1 MEGPDVEGPKVWVEL
16 NKKCEIKI
24 IGLIQKNEE
33 RTAWMRQYLEDCKAK
48 IGAKCPE
55 PEFVPK
61 TPAQPKRGG
70 RRGKASAAN
79 SDVDVNVSV
88 QNTTKNTSTKSIRST
103 RATRAAERDL
113 TISSIDE
120 TCNADAETVD
130 TTNTVDITK
139 TVDSTNEVSEAATEE
154 SYTPPS
160 KKQSLSD
167 SASTTKKSIQ
177 KSTTATPEESLIVAA
192 EPANATFSSENSTVA
207 SGIIDATFDVGSSET
222 HQPESENVIN
232 NQTFDASKVP
242 PENISQDEDQFIEA
256 QVVDKP
262 HEVVSNIVEI
272 LKSAEK
278 VDDKLPSPI
287 PAPRSINKVLVTQS
301 VDDTDNKSGRST
313 RTKQKL
319 IVEEATTDPSNA
331 ATATDDSAAKRST
344 RTKTKNPSG
353 DSDSAPPTRSTRTK
367 QKILSTDDD
376 KTASETEGED
386 SRPVRSSRTR
396 QKIVASTDE
405 DKSASETEGVENRP
419 VRSSRTRQKIAASTD
434 DEKTASEP
442 ESAENARP
450 ARSTRTKQKQL
461 AGSCSESTLTKG
473 AASPRVRQLAA
484 QVLSPALKQSNST
497 SKLVGGYTGSP
508 VRDRVKVFEQAM
520 KESAGLKSIRKSR
533 RKSSITISLEK
544 ASAARNISIDE
555 MIVEQEVVVKK
566 GPTIKKSPGVSTN
579 TSVLNNSRAPAGKV
593 VRPGRKVLASGGR
606 GMTPSSSG
614 PKSGSRTGSSSNLMK
629 SRSRL
634 DIIERN
640 KTTPSKANPPSNMV
654 RGVTSFLP
662 AKPKGPT
669 LQEIQEQK
677 EEERRLK
684 EKRELEA
691 KQRREDQMKNKME
704 EQRLKREERIRRVQE
719 ARQQQESQRENK
731 MRKNQEKDK
740 EEKLALLKKREDN
753 LKAEAEKRKK
763 ENELKLKEAEERRAR
778 EEEERLARKDKLD
791 NERLEEERRKEEEQE
806 QRRRKQ
812 EEERR
817 RKIQEEE
824 KRKRQEEQRREEERR
839 RAEEEKKRA
848 AALQQERIAR
858 EKEELRKLKEKEAAR
873 QLEQQPRQADTTL
886 NKTVTL
892 DQSQAGGVSSYDMTP
907 ARHELPPEPSHS
919 EDNYGL
925 EDLKSDEDTDDED
938 CPRKQ
943 VPKWAE
949 GTQLRTAL
957 LKQCYMGPDL
967 DQIFCTIEM
976 PDLTVMF
983 DHQRKRF
990 HKRTSSACWETP
1002 PESFKHSKRW

>member
-1 MEGPDVEGPKVWVEL
+1 MEGPDVEGPRVWVEL

-24 IGLIQKNEE
+24 IGLIKKNEE

-48 IGAKCPE
+48 IGAKCTE

-79 SDVDVNVSV
+79 SDVDTNDSV
-88 QNTTKNTSTKSIRST
+88 QNTSKNTSTKSNRST
-103 RATRAAERDL
+103 RATRAAKRDV

-120 TCNADAETVD
+120 TSTADAETVD
-130 TTNTVDITK
+130 TTRTVDT
-139 TVDSTNEVSEAATEE
+139 TNEVFEVATEE
-154 SYTPPS
+154 SCTPPV
-160 KKQSLSD
+160 KKLNLTD
-167 SASTTKKSIQ
+167 SSSATRKSVTG
-177 KSTTATPEESLIVAA
+177 KPDESLIVAA

-207 SGIIDATFDVGSSET
+207 SDIIDATFDVGSSEIQ
-222 HQPESENVIN
+222 QPESEVAIN

-262 HEVVSNIVEI
+262 QEVVNNIVEI

-287 PAPRSINKVLVTQS
+287 PAPRSINKVLVPQS

-319 IVEEATTDPSNA
+319 DVEESTTDPSNA
-331 ATATDDSAAKRST
+331 VTAADNQTAKRST

-353 DSDSAPPTRSTRTK
+353 DSDSAPPTRSTRTR
-367 QKILSTDDD
+367 QKVLSTDDD
-376 KTASETEGED
+376 KTASETEGDD

-396 QKIVASTDE
+396 QKIVASTDD
-405 DKSASETEGVENRP
+405 DKTASETEGSDSRP
-419 VRSSRTRQKIAASTD
+419 VRSSRTRQKIVASTD
-434 DEKTASEP
+434 DEKTASEN
-442 ESAENARP
+442 EIADDARP

-484 QVLSPALKQSNST
+484 QVLSPALKQSSST
-497 SKLVGGYTGSP
+497 SKLVSGYTGSP
-508 VRDRVKVFEQAM
+508 VKDRVKVFEKAM
-520 KESAGLKSIRKSR
+520 KESAGLRSIRKSK
-533 RKSSITISLEK
+533 RKSSITVSLEK
-544 ASAARNISIDE
+544 ASAARNISVEE

-566 GPTIKKSPGVSTN
+566 GPTIRKSPGVSTN

-606 GMTPSSSG
+606 GLTPSSSG

-640 KTTPSKANPPSNMV
+640 KTTPSKANPPNNMV
-654 RGVTSFLP
+654 RGVNSFLP

-812 EEERR
+812 EEERK

-824 KRKRQEEQRREEERR
+824 KRKRQEDQRREEERR
-839 RAEEEKKRA
+839 RVEEEKKRA
-848 AALQQERIAR
+848 AAVQQERIAR